1 MTKLSR
7 ILRKNIL
14 MAAAILYMV
23 STGFSQD
30 VDTVMNVK
38 AKDGWNFGGL
48 PVLSFDSDLGFQYGV
63 LGSIYHYG
71 DGSRYPEFD
80 HRFYVEASWFTKG
93 SGIFRFA
100 YESDRLIKGI
110 RLNFDISY
118 IPDDAYDFL
127 GFNGYE
133 SVYNQGWTDQDDD
146 SYKTRAFY
154 KLSRKMFKTRVDFA
168 GKLAVDH
175 LYWTAGMEYYNVE
188 ISSVDIDKFNKG
200 KSEEDMLPST
210 DSLPGLYENYQNW
223 NLIPSNQNTGGNV
236 FGIKAGLMYDS
247 RNTRAHPTKGIWT
260 EVGVFYAPSFANDVD
275 NGYLKIYATHR
286 QYLSIIKNKLTFA
299 YRIGYQTSIVNEAPW
314 YAEQFIIT
322 SELRG
327 STSEGLGGGKTLR
340 GIKRNRVV
348 GDGVVY
354 GNLELRWK
362 VIFFKLIGQN
372 FYIGLNGFVDG
383 GQVVKLIPTKEQV
396 DLLPEGNSVFPVE
409 PIEKTDYFDLGAEKM
424 HTSYGAGLRI
434 AMNENFIIALDYG
447 RVMSDKDGG
456 SGIYIGLNY
465 LF

>member
-1 MTKLSR
+1 MKKSKGMLRRAVLLSVA
-7 ILRKNIL
+7 LLWMLSN
-14 MAAAILYMV
+14 V
-23 STGFSQD
+23 VSQD

-38 AKDGWNFGGL
+38 IKKGWNFGGL
-48 PVLSFDSDLGFQYGV
+48 PVISFDSDLGFQYGV

-100 YESDRLIKGI
+100 YESDKLIKNI

-118 IPDDAYDFL
+118 NPDDAYDFL

-133 SVYNQGWTDQDDD
+133 AVYNQDWTDQDAEA
-146 SYKTRAFY
+146 YKTRAFY
-154 KLSRKMFKTRVDFA
+154 KLGRKMFKTRVDFA
-168 GKLAVDH
+168 GHLAVKN
-175 LYWTAGMEYYNVE
+175 LYWTAGLEYYDVKIN
-188 ISSVDIDKFNKG
+188 SVDIDKYNKG
-200 KSEEDMLPST
+200 KSEEDLLPSL
-210 DSLPGLYENYQNW
+210 DSLPGLYERYQEW
-223 NLIPSNQNTGGNV
+223 NLITADNKDGGNV

-286 QYLSIIKNKLTFA
+286 QYLSLVKNRLTFA
-299 YRIGYQTSIVNEAPW
+299 YRVGYQTSVVNEAPW

-327 STSEGLGGGKTLR
+327 TTSEGLGGGKTLR

-348 GDGVVY
+348 GDGVLY

-362 VIFFKLIGQN
+362 VVFFKLIGQN

-383 GQVVKLIPTKEQV
+383 GQIVKLIPTEEQV
-396 DLLPEGNSVFPVE
+396 NALPDENDLIYPAFH
-409 PIEKTDYFDLGAEKM
+409 KADYFDLGAEKL
-424 HTSYGAGLRI
+424 HSSYGLGLRI

-447 RVMSDKDGG
+447 RVMSEKDGG
-456 SGIYIGLNY
+456 SGVYIGLNY